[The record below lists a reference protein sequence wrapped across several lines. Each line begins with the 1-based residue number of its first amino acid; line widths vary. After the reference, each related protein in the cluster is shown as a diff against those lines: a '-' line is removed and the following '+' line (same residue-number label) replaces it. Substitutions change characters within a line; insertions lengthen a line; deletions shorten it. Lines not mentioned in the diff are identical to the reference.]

1 MIRANSLGAMSD
13 SGGGTSVVLRVTGVD
28 AATGEP
34 VDLWMVDGARS
45 DGPIETGPG
54 VEVVRLTGFVL
65 PGFVDAHCHIGYSM
79 AGAVDIAEAGRQ
91 AVTDLRS
98 GVLVIRDCGSPID
111 TSSLAGRSD
120 LPVLIRAGQHIAR
133 PKRYIRGLSVDLDD
147 PDDLVDEVR
156 RQAAYGSGWVKLVGD
171 WIDREI
177 GDLAPLWSDD
187 LLAEAIGAAHD
198 LGVRVTAHVFAEDAL
213 PGLLAAGIDSI
224 EHGTG
229 LTEETIA
236 TMARMGIPLI
246 PTMINI
252 ENFPGFA
259 DAATRFP
266 AYAKH
271 MRDLYERSDET
282 FALALE
288 AGIPLHAG
296 TDAGGYVEHGR
307 IVDEISSLTRT
318 GMDPRGAL
326 RAAGHDARAWLGE
339 AAYAG
344 ADALVFDEDP
354 AEDLERLRSPAA
366 VIRSGR
372 IVAGRLAR

>member
-1 MIRANSLGAMSD
+1 MTYP
-13 SGGGTSVVLRVTGVD
+13 GGGSAAVLRVTGVD
-28 AATGEP
+28 AGTGEDI
-34 VDLWMVDGARS
+34 DLWMADGELLG
-45 DGPIETGPG
+45 GPVESGPG
-54 VEVVRLTGFVL
+54 LEVRQISGFVL
-65 PGFVDAHCHIGYSM
+65 PGFVDAHCHVGYSP
-79 AGAVDIAEAGRQ
+79 AGAVDLVQAERQ
-91 AVTDLRS
+91 AVADLHT
-98 GVLVIRDCGSPID
+98 GVLVIRDCGSPVD
-111 TSSLAGRSD
+111 TSSLAGRTD

-133 PKRYIRGLSVDLDD
+133 PKRYIRDLSVDLDD
-147 PDDLVDEVR
+147 PEDLVDEVR
-156 RQAAYGSGWVKLVGD
+156 RQARYGGGWVKLVGD

-177 GDLAPLWSDD
+177 GDLSPLWPDD
-187 LLAEAIGAAHD
+187 VLAEAIGAAHE
-198 LGVRVTAHVFAEDAL
+198 LGAKVTAHVFAEDAL

-229 LTEETIA
+229 LTDETIA
-236 TMARMGIPLI
+236 TMAGLGIPLI

-282 FALALE
+282 FGLALD

-307 IVDEISSLTRT
+307 IVDEITSLTRT
-318 GMDPRGAL
+318 GMDTRAAL
-326 RAAGHDARAWLGE
+326 RAAGHDARAWL
-339 AAYAG
+339 AQPAYAT

-354 AEDLERLRSPAA
+354 GEDLDRLRRPAA

-372 IVAGRLAR
+372 IVAGRLTG